1 MSLRK
6 LAEQTKAKEIRF
18 WGKILTTGKD
28 YYIAEGLISKE
39 FADKLPNNC
48 E

>member
-6 LAEQTKAKEIRF
+6 LAEKSKAKELRF

-28 YYIAEGLISKE
+28 YYIAEGQISNE
-39 FADKLPNNC
+39 FAD
-48 E
+48 